1 MVASTKTLKF
11 MSAGVFRNKINYC
24 SKETE
29 TVHHHILMMYSND
42 AINISVIIGSMLP
55 AFTKTLQFISV
66 TVLKI
71 IFKRH
76 TGKVAPWTHGLD
88 AWTLGLLDSGR
99 LGAWT
104 LDVWNLDA
112 RKLGLWRLSLWA
124 LARLDS
130 GRLYGCTLDVWT
142 LR

>member
-1 MVASTKTLKF
+1 
-11 MSAGVFRNKINYC
+11 
-24 SKETE
+24 
-29 TVHHHILMMYSND
+29 MMYSNY
-42 AINISVIIGSMLP
+42 AITISVIIGSVIP

-76 TGKVAPWTHGLD
+76 TGKAALWTHGLD
-88 AWTLGLLDSGR
+88 AWTLRLWKTGRLDSGR

-104 LDVWNLDA
+104 LDDW
-112 RKLGLWRLSLWA
+112 KLGLWT

-130 GRLYGCTLDVWT
+130 GRLDAYTLDVGT
-142 LR
+142 LT